1 MGEAAGVRDIVVVA
15 YLVTAVLVAR
25 ASQTTVARERRFWLA
40 TTAILVLLGCAKQL
54 RIEAS
59 LTNSLRNLAQ
69 SGGWY
74 ESHREVQTTFA
85 ALALLASA
93 ALALVLARW
102 LRGCAVSVKAAAT
115 ILGLLLVFLM
125 LRLASIHAVDMW
137 TIAEVGSIRRGWWL
151 ELLAMML
158 IASFATIYRD
168 STRSGRSASAP
179 S

>member
-1 MGEAAGVRDIVVVA
+1 MGEAAGVRAIVVVA

-25 ASQTTVARERRFWLA
+25 ASQTGAARERRFWLA
-40 TTAILVLLGCAKQL
+40 TAAILVLLGCAKQL

-74 ESHREVQTTFA
+74 ELHREVQTTFA

-102 LRGCAVSVKAAAT
+102 GPARLRCLGQSGGGYSWIAARLLDAAA
-115 ILGLLLVFLM
+115 GVYP
-125 LRLASIHAVDMW
+125 
-137 TIAEVGSIRRGWWL
+137 RRGHVDD
-151 ELLAMML
+151 
-158 IASFATIYRD
+158 R
-168 STRSGRSASAP
+168 
-179 S
+179 